1 MITSFIAGVIAGPYL
16 LFAILGLILLAEC
29 LYCFDNYKTAI
40 FFIYAPLLAVAYLVT
55 GMSVVDFAAYII
67 GFMLVGIV
75 VSVIQARMDISSY
88 KKKLSERI
96 VGKSYTTYYKWIRG
110 IHAKENSLESVF
122 DKTKLAG
129 FITTYILI
137 WPVVVIDWLMRKVI
151 IAIVDWIVANIGG
164 YVTRQ
169 LKAIDESFNKA

>member
-1 MITSFIAGVIAGPYL
+1 MITSFIAGVITGPYL

-67 GFMLVGIV
+67 GFVLVGIV

-88 KKKLSERI
+88 KKKLSERMS
-96 VGKSYTTYYKWIRG
+96 GGSYTTYKWISG
-110 IHAKENSLESVF
+110 THKKDTTLESVF

-129 FITTYILI
+129 FITTYIII
-137 WPVVVIDWLMRKVI
+137 WPVVVIDWVLRKVI

>member
-67 GFMLVGIV
+67 GFVLVGIV

-96 VGKSYTTYYKWIRG
+96 SGGSYTTYKWIRG
-110 IHAKENSLESVF
+110 IHIKDTTLESVF

-129 FITTYILI
+129 FITTYIII
-137 WPVVVIDWLMRKVI
+137 WPVVVIDWVLRKVI